1 MATSHSTM
9 TFEDFTRSMM
19 YVIDRALEASRQSE
33 SRLMQQVPLSLSA
46 PASTSVSQLP
56 LLPLWKDPAKH
67 P

>member
-1 MATSHSTM
+1 M

-33 SRLMQQVPLSLSA
+33 SRLMQQVPPSLSA

-56 LLPLWKDPAKH
+56 LWEDSSKNL
-67 P
+67 

>member
-1 MATSHSTM
+1 VATSHSTM

-33 SRLMQQVPLSLSA
+33 SRLMQQVPPSLSA

-56 LLPLWKDPAKH
+56 LWEDSSKNL
-67 P
+67 